1 MEKNEWLAFED
12 CLSKVAQNLTADWP
26 HQAMMAMIDCQQWQE
41 ALKAL
46 DETQGELATVA
57 AVFGMAI
64 EADNAPASQVAE
76 VINATAYEI
85 AFDAL
90 KMALEKP
97 TGLPVAVY
105 ERPAQSP
112 AQVQAQVPAK

>member
-12 CLSKVAQNLTADWP
+12 CFAKVAQNLEASWP
-26 HQAMMAMIDCQQWQE
+26 HQAMMAMIDDGLWNE

-46 DETQGELATVA
+46 DETHGELATVA
-57 AVFGMAI
+57 AVVGLAI

-85 AFDAL
+85 SFDAL
-90 KMALEKP
+90 KMALDK
-97 TGLPVAVY
+97 VDY
-105 ERPAQSP
+105 RERPDLAVWC
-112 AQVQAQVPAK
+112 AERFENKE